1 MPLPSALLNR
11 FFGDFKSLN
20 LDFSAHSQCFVRIFT
35 KSRFSEKLEKIWIW
49 GPFWEA
55 KATKNRENIVLKN
68 IIFSN
73 IDYFVFSIKFYYFWV
88 DVGRLWTVQ
97 KLQKNAKNRFRGA
110 FGTRF
115 GLRCDLLAIL
125 K

>member
-1 MPLPSALLNR
+1 M
-11 FFGDFKSLN
+11 
-20 LDFSAHSQCFVRIFT
+20 
-35 KSRFSEKLEKIWIW
+35 
-49 GPFWEA
+49 FWEA
-55 KATKNRENIVLKN
+55 KATKNRENIMLKN

-97 KLQKNAKNRFRGA
+97 KLQKTTKSRLRDA

-125 K
+125 KRFLQIFDRFWKDSGGILEGLWKDNK